1 MLHPMMT
8 IEQAIALYLTEPSQ
22 RTGEL
27 RADLIAAGKRAAVW
41 RRQGPEATRAVLLAL
56 RERFQMTYR
65 EIEAETGI
73 HFATA
78 QRIVER
84 APQS

>member
-8 IEQAIALYLTEPSQ
+8 TEQAIALYLTEPSQ

-27 RADLIAAGKRAAVW
+27 RADLIAAGKRAARW
-41 RRQGPEATRAVLLAL
+41 RREGPEATRAVLTAL
-56 RERFQMTYR
+56 REDFRMTYR
-65 EIEAETGI
+65 QIEAETGI

-78 QRIVER
+78 QRIVEGSR
-84 APQS
+84 